1 MSQTITETLKLIERQ
16 KHGKTIVESSKSM
29 LRQTADI
36 LGENET
42 TMIVRFRDYL
52 VEVFFSEMHPLIVI
66 KLVKIIDF
74 QTDIDDYL
82 IINKLNNESI
92 YGMHSFDIEKKRYCF
107 KATQWLENTLS
118 SKMFYEMLNQYDGEV
133 QKFMSAIV
141 KC

>member
-16 KHGKTIVESSKSM
+16 KHGKTIVETSKSV
-29 LRQTADI
+29 LRQTAVV

-42 TMIVRFRDYL
+42 TMVLQFRDYL
-52 VEVFFSEMHPLIVI
+52 VEVFFSEMHPLVVI

-82 IINKLNNESI
+82 IINKLNNDSI
-92 YGMHSFDIEKKRYCF
+92 YGLHSFDIEKKRYCF
-107 KATQWLENTLS
+107 KATQWLDSALS

-133 QKFMSAIV
+133 QKFLDAFT
-141 KC
+141 KR